1 MRQFCIQRL
10 HFLARFARRLFVA
23 LTSEAVF
30 KGDWRVQIP
39 PPGMFKVYVTIL
51 RIQQFDFFSVR
62 FARRL
67 FLPLLLNLFIGT
79 CLSLLFKLLALN
91 SFS

>member
-1 MRQFCIQRL
+1 MQTGVEFFRWHCLVTHGRECDNSVYNDFI
-10 HFLARFARRLFVA
+10 FLARFARRLFVA

-67 FLPLLLNLFIGT
+67 FLPLL
-79 CLSLLFKLLALN
+79 
-91 SFS
+91 